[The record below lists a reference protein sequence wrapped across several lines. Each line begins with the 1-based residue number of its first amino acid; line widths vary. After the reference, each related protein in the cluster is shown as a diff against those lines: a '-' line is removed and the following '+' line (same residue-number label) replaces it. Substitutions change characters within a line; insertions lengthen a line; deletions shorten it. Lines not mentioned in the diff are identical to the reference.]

1 VCATNDY
8 YFNFKDI
15 CFKNNFTLNR
25 GVTINPDYL
34 KVLLK
39 YAEENLTVVKIFFKV
54 TSILYNCFFF
64 VTDVKTK
71 HAGLGPV
78 L

>member
-54 TSILYNCFFF
+54 SILYNFSFF
-64 VTDVKTK
+64 VTDVNTK
-71 HAGLGPV
+71 HAGLGS
-78 L
+78 LL